1 MGIEY
6 QVKCD
11 HCGYRYSLRIGGG
24 MDYYL
29 LRCETCGKE
38 KRVSIVEMTR
48 ETLSGNVEGTLEDR
62 MEQMAGRCRD
72 CASPVT
78 TKAVPRCPRCHS
90 PEYTEIEEDGKVKR
104 THYD

>member
-11 HCGYRYSLRIGGG
+11 HCGYRYALKIGGG

-38 KRVSIVEMTR
+38 KRVSIA
-48 ETLSGNVEGTLEDR
+48 GNLEGTLEER
-62 MEQMAGRCRD
+62 MEQMAGQCSD
-72 CASPVT
+72 CGSAVT

-90 PEYTEIEEDGKVKR
+90 PEYTEKEEDGKVER
-104 THYD
+104 AHYD